1 MSFWND
7 FLYFFSFTNA
17 NINNVLLGT
26 ILLGFTCGITG
37 VLVVLNKKA
46 LIVDAISHSIL
57 PGICIGFMLSGVK
70 DPLYLI
76 TGGII
81 SGAISVLLVDWI
93 TTKSRIKK
101 DASIA
106 IVLSFMFS
114 IGLILL
120 TKIQESGNSNQSG
133 LSDFL
138 FGKAATIV
146 EDDLYVFGLLNLLV
160 LIIIPLF
167 YQHFKIALFDPKF
180 AHTIGLKNKHIQIL
194 ISILIILS
202 TAIGIQTVGIVL
214 ISALIITPAS
224 SAFFWTNNFKKSML
238 LSGFFAI
245 IGSLTGVFIS
255 YLSPLMPTGPWII
268 VVLSSIAIFSA
279 LFSQKG
285 IITKRLKG
293 RNNRKKMIS
302 DNVLK
307 YLYRI
312 GEDDNT
318 ATKGRSFNEIKN
330 FRTIDRKEL
339 MEGLSI
345 LTNKKWVIK
354 AGNLWMLSEQG
365 VKEAK
370 RIIRIH
376 RLWELYMQKFMQIQS
391 DHVHESAET
400 IEHIITPELEKEL
413 LKNLGKPVVD
423 PHQQNIPYED

>member
-7 FLYFFSFTNA
+7 FIYFFSFTNA

-26 ILLGFTCGITG
+26 ILLGFTCGIVG

-57 PGICIGFMLSGVK
+57 PGICIGFILSGVK
-70 DPLYLI
+70 SPAYLI
-76 TGGII
+76 LGGITA
-81 SGAISVLLVDWI
+81 GAISVFLVDWI
-93 TTKSRIKK
+93 TSFSRIKK

-114 IGLILL
+114 IGVILL
-120 TKIQESGNSNQSG
+120 SVIQESGNSNQSG

-146 EDDLYVFGLLNLLV
+146 QDDLYVFGFLSLLV
-160 LIIIPLF
+160 ITVIPIF
-167 YQHFKIALFDPKF
+167 YQHFKIALFDPNF

-194 ISILIILS
+194 ISALIIIS

-224 SAFFWTNNFKKSML
+224 SAFFWTNNFTKSIL
-238 LSGFFAI
+238 ISGLFAVI
-245 IGSLTGVFIS
+245 SSVAGVFIS

-268 VVLSSIAIFSA
+268 VVLSAIAIFSS
-279 LFSQKG
+279 LFSKKG
-285 IITKRLKG
+285 IVTKRIKG
-293 RNNRKKMIS
+293 IKNRKKMIS

-307 YLYRI
+307 YMYRI

-330 FRTIDRKEL
+330 FRFIERKEL
-339 MEGLSI
+339 TEGLSI
-345 LTNKKWVIK
+345 LTDKKWVIN
-354 AGNLWMLSEQG
+354 AGDLWMLSEQG

-376 RLWELYMQKFMQIQS
+376 RLWELYMQQFMQIKS

-413 LKNLGKPVVD
+413 LKYLGKPAVD